1 MFNGGGEMII
11 SGAIICDVNGER
23 RADVR
28 IEEGVIQEI
37 GEHLS
42 GSEIFDAQGCYL
54 LPGLVDTDVRLKDG
68 NLSRTNLEKLSRRAL
83 MGGVSTVVL
92 ASDTTPPIDNEIT
105 LEFVQQHRNLP
116 SGATIEPL
124 VSAINEKGALSNI
137 AIMLK
142 KGCVAIHTATIN
154 DYNLITRIAQYAKM
168 ASKAIFYKA
177 QEKSFI
183 ESGVMSDGAIA
194 SHLGLP
200 GISPL
205 SEVVHIA
212 SMIEIARYFGIKIV
226 FKSVTE
232 PRSIDLISQARKEGV
247 DVECEVALHH
257 LLKNDSA
264 CSGFDTDA
272 KIDPPLVNESKRLE
286 LIEALKRG
294 EIHSLS
300 ALHQPNSDI
309 HKDITFYD
317 AHVGT
322 TSIME
327 YLPLMYTH
335 LIENNTLSLS
345 DVIRLASQSPGRH
358 IGIETGEIAVGDV
371 CDCIIFDPRESFKVP
386 HHHSL
391 YKNETLKGKVVMAMC
406 RGEVTKF

>member
-1 MFNGGGEMII
+1 MII
-11 SGAIICDVNGER
+11 SGAIICDINGER

-28 IEEGVIQEI
+28 IEEGIIQEI
-37 GEHLS
+37 GENLS

-54 LPGLVDTDVRLKDG
+54 IPGLVDTDVRLKDG
-68 NLSRTNLEKLSRRAL
+68 QLSRTNLEKLSRRAL

-105 LEFVQQHRNLP
+105 LEFVQQHHALSR
-116 SGATIEPL
+116 GATIEPL
-124 VSAINEKGALSNI
+124 VSALNEKGALSNI

-142 KGCVAIHTATIN
+142 KGCIGVHTATIN
-154 DYNLITRIAQYAKM
+154 DYNLISRIAQYAKM

-183 ESGVMSDGAIA
+183 ESGVMADGAIA
-194 SHLGLP
+194 SQLGLP

-212 SMIEIARYFGIKIV
+212 SMIEISRHFGVKIV

-232 PRSIDLISQARKEGV
+232 PRSIELIAQARSEGV

-257 LLKNDSA
+257 LLKSDSA
-264 CSGFDTDA
+264 CLGFDTDA
-272 KIDPPLVNESKRLE
+272 KIDPPLVSETKRLQ
-286 LIEALKRG
+286 LIRALKEG
-294 EIHSLS
+294 KIDSLS

-327 YLPLMYTH
+327 YLPLLYTYV
-335 LIENNTLSLS
+335 IEKEIISFS
-345 DVIRLASQSPGRH
+345 DIIRLASQAPARH
-358 IGIETGEIAVGDV
+358 IGIDAGEIKVGAP
-371 CDCIIFDPRESFKVP
+371 CDCVVFNPKEIFEVP

-391 YKNETLKGKVVMAMC
+391 YKNETLKGKVVMAIC
-406 RGEVTKF
+406 RGEVTRF